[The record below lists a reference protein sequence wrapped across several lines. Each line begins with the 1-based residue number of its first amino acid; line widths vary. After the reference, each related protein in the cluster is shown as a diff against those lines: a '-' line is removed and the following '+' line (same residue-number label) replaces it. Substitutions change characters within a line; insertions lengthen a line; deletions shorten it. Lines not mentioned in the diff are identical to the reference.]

1 MGPPQLNQEENRIM
15 GHEVTR
21 REFLKVSGAVAATA
35 GAAGMAVPATAEA
48 RAAGAAG
55 YPARAVGKA
64 GGMKVNAPVAFTY
77 PDAASPCTAVKLGK
91 AVPGGVGP
99 GGDIVAYSN
108 LCTHMGCPVS
118 YDADAR
124 TFKCPC
130 HFSVFDAELSGQM
143 ICGQATEN
151 LPRVQLAWNEK
162 DDSVTAIGVI
172 GLIYGRVSNIL

>member
-1 MGPPQLNQEENRIM
+1 M
-15 GHEVTR
+15 GHELTR
-21 REFLKVSGAVAATA
+21 RQFLKVSGAVAATTA
-35 GAAGMAVPATAEA
+35 AAGMAVPST
-48 RAAGAAG
+48 AGAAG
-55 YPARAVGKA
+55 PGTSYPVKGFGKA
-64 GGMKVNAPVAFTY
+64 KGMKVNAPVAFAY

-99 GGDIVAYSN
+99 DGDIVAYSN

-118 YDADAR
+118 YDAGAR

-151 LPRVQLAWNEK
+151 LPRIQLAYDAK
-162 DDSVTAIGVI
+162 DDSINAVGVI
-172 GLIYGRVSNIL
+172 GLIYGRTSNIL